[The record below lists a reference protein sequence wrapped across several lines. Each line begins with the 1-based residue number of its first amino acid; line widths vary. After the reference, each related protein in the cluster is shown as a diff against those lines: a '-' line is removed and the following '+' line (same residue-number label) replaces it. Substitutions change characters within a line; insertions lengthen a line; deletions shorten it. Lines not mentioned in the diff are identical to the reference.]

1 MMNNKKFNICKNYN
15 KYINKRN
22 FFAYSSYI
30 KKEIIKEAYL
40 SNNNQMERTISLME
54 ELERIA
60 PLKNIN
66 VEKSFNDF
74 CEKHKI
80 LVRSYSRVRIK

>member
-1 MMNNKKFNICKNYN
+1 
-15 KYINKRN
+15 
-22 FFAYSSYI
+22 
-30 KKEIIKEAYL
+30 
-40 SNNNQMERTISLME
+40 MERTISLME

-66 VEKSFNDF
+66 VEESFNDF

-80 LVRSYSRVRIK
+80 LVRSYSHVRIK